1 MNDNDLQIEKGNYS
15 YQVIYKNQKF
25 KSFASFCRTFHLD
38 DTQICD
44 KMRKFHLSREEATVY
59 FLWKKGF

>member
-1 MNDNDLQIEKGNYS
+1 MNDLQITKEGRS

-25 KSFASFCRTFHLD
+25 KSFASFCRNFHLD

-44 KMRKFHLSREEATVY
+44 KMRKCHSSREQITLD
-59 FLWKKGF
+59 FLKKKGF